1 MQGGSFFSLL
11 LVYHNQKHISMQK
24 EKSLGSEPSP
34 SSLRD
39 ATSPERGRFCS
50 AYRQMAKSSPFGG
63 AGERSEPERVTLA
76 SSPSQSMPVG
86 LDSSPKG
93 RALGSPRKLHLFAKA
108 SPFGRGGCERSEQTE
123 RARTLAASP
132 KVFPPSAI
140 ILPAQPYAVRKR
152 CRNSVRRPRGGTKTD
167 CRFWAEKLCVLQ
179 ILTQL
184 SQKIR
189 RSAIESTRPACI
201 IEMLRP
207 YCPAKREELLRRA
220 ARQRNGRRRWKN
232 SVSKNH
238 LRCWLQSSWC

>member
-1 MQGGSFFSLL
+1 
-11 LVYHNQKHISMQK
+11 MQK

-63 AGERSEPERVTLA
+63 TGERSEPERVTLA

-123 RARTLAASP
+123 RARTLAGHLLKFSLP
-132 KVFPPSAI
+132 CNDFHRSTVCSTEKVSKF
-140 ILPAQPYAVRKR
+140 
-152 CRNSVRRPRGGTKTD
+152 
-167 CRFWAEKLCVLQ
+167 
-179 ILTQL
+179 
-184 SQKIR
+184 
-189 RSAIESTRPACI
+189 
-201 IEMLRP
+201 
-207 YCPAKREELLRRA
+207 CPAAKGRNKDRLPFLGGKVMRFA
-220 ARQRNGRRRWKN
+220 DFDTTFAKDSPQRY
-232 SVSKNH
+232 
-238 LRCWLQSSWC
+238 

>member
-1 MQGGSFFSLL
+1 
-11 LVYHNQKHISMQK
+11 MQK

-63 AGERSEPERVTLA
+63 AVERSEPERVTLA

-123 RARTLAASP
+123 RARPLAGHLLKFSLPLQSFCPLNRMQYGKGVEILSGGQGEEQRQTA
-132 KVFPPSAI
+132 VFGRKS
-140 ILPAQPYAVRKR
+140 YAF
-152 CRNSVRRPRGGTKTD
+152 
-167 CRFWAEKLCVLQ
+167 CRF
-179 ILTQL
+179 
-184 SQKIR
+184 
-189 RSAIESTRPACI
+189 
-201 IEMLRP
+201 
-207 YCPAKREELLRRA
+207 
-220 ARQRNGRRRWKN
+220 
-232 SVSKNH
+232 
-238 LRCWLQSSWC
+238 